1 MNDSYDVVVVG
12 GGIVGLSAAIAMR
25 QKGLRVAL
33 MDAGPIKVPLKS
45 ARVYAM
51 NHTSVALLTTLGVW
65 SRMDKTRDAPY
76 RRMHVWD
83 AVSLGHIDFDA
94 RMIAAE
100 RLGTI
105 VAERTVKQALLDVA
119 GDASIEFIAHCK
131 IASIA
136 STPQGLCL
144 TCDDKIQRNTQLL
157 VVADGAFST
166 TRELLGVTLTHW
178 SYHQEAIVAT
188 IQVEKS
194 HQQTAYQVFHP
205 DGPLAFLPL
214 AKDTQC
220 SIVWS
225 TTPAKAERLMAQ
237 SSEAFE
243 KELTDAFAAQLG
255 QCTLV
260 GERYLF
266 PLHMRHANTYTGSNW
281 LLMGDAAHTIHPMA
295 GLGLNLGLAD
305 LAAWLTYLDTKALT
319 SKKALGMYQRQ
330 RKNAVWQAI
339 ALMEGLKTLFANPL
353 PPFALLR
360 GIGLRL
366 CNGSALLKRF
376 FIEQAD

>member
-1 MNDSYDVVVVG
+1 
-12 GGIVGLSAAIAMR
+12 
-25 QKGLRVAL
+25 
-33 MDAGPIKVPLKS
+33 
-45 ARVYAM
+45 
-51 NHTSVALLTTLGVW
+51 
-65 SRMDKTRDAPY
+65 
-76 RRMHVWD
+76 
-83 AVSLGHIDFDA
+83 
-94 RMIAAE
+94 
-100 RLGTI
+100 
-105 VAERTVKQALLDVA
+105 
-119 GDASIEFIAHCK
+119 
-131 IASIA
+131 
-136 STPQGLCL
+136 
-144 TCDDKIQRNTQLL
+144 
-157 VVADGAFST
+157 
-166 TRELLGVTLTHW
+166 
-178 SYHQEAIVAT
+178 
-188 IQVEKS
+188 
-194 HQQTAYQVFHP
+194 
-205 DGPLAFLPL
+205 
-214 AKDTQC
+214 
-220 SIVWS
+220 
-225 TTPAKAERLMAQ
+225 MAQ

-260 GERYLF
+260 GERYVF

-339 ALMEGLKTLFANPL
+339 ALMEGLKTLFANSL

-366 CNGSALLKRF
+366 CNGSTLLKRF